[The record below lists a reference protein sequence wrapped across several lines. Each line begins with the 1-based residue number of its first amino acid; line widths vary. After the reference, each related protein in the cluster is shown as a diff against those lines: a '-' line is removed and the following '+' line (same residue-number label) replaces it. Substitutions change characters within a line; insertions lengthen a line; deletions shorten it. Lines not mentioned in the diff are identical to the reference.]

1 MTHDQHHGTDGTD
14 GTDRPGGSS
23 GIPDRDLDRSDS
35 TIGRTPPVDGTT
47 MHAAVEELATALHGY
62 IDTVIGVRTEFNA
75 HDADED
81 PRVLALENRI
91 SALNGALYD
100 EIHRLLGLHPDLTT
114 LAWTNRWAQN
124 DPDAPR
130 PQTDLDTFS
139 LGFVVSPT
147 TGPAGSTLDAVLEL
161 LDAGGEALVA
171 QLTGA
176 GFEVLEWATT
186 RGGPAPFDDLEDDED
201 DDEDDE

>member
-1 MTHDQHHGTDGTD
+1 MTRDEHHGTGEPDSPDSNDRVPDG
-14 GTDRPGGSS
+14 
-23 GIPDRDLDRSDS
+23 DLDRSDS
-35 TIGRTPPVDGTT
+35 TIGRTPPVEGTT
-47 MHAAVEELATALHGY
+47 MHTAVEALATALHGY
-62 IDTVIGVRTEFNA
+62 VDTVIGVRTEFNA

-114 LAWTNRWAQN
+114 LAWTNRWVQN

-147 TGPAGSTLDAVLEL
+147 TGPTASTLDTVLEL

-186 RGGPAPFDDLEDDED
+186 RGGPAPFDDLEDDDE
-201 DDEDDE
+201 EDDE

>member
-1 MTHDQHHGTDGTD
+1 MTRDQHHGTGEPDSPD
-14 GTDRPGGSS
+14 SNDRM
-23 GIPDRDLDRSDS
+23 PDRDLDRSDS

-47 MHAAVEELATALHGY
+47 MHTAVEALATALHGY
-62 IDTVIGVRTEFNA
+62 VDTVIGVRTEFNA

-147 TGPAGSTLDAVLEL
+147 TGPTASTLDAVLEL

-186 RGGPAPFDDLEDDED
+186 RGGPAPFDDLEDDDED
-201 DDEDDE
+201 EDEDDE

>member
-1 MTHDQHHGTDGTD
+1 MTHDQRHGTDGPDLPDRND
-14 GTDRPGGSS
+14 GS
-23 GIPDRDLDRSDS
+23 PDRDLDRSDS

-47 MHAAVEELATALHGY
+47 MHAAVESLAAALHGY
-62 IDTVIGVRTEFNA
+62 VDTVIGVRTEFNA

-114 LAWTNRWAQN
+114 LAWTNRWAQS

-147 TGPAGSTLDAVLEL
+147 TGPTASTLDAVLEL

-186 RGGPAPFDDLEDDED
+186 RGGPAPFDDLEDD
-201 DDEDDE
+201 DEDDE

>member
-1 MTHDQHHGTDGTD
+1 MTRDQHHGTGEPDSPDSNDRVPDG
-14 GTDRPGGSS
+14 
-23 GIPDRDLDRSDS
+23 DLDRSDS
-35 TIGRTPPVDGTT
+35 TIGRTPPVEGTT
-47 MHAAVEELATALHGY
+47 MHTAVEALATALHGY
-62 IDTVIGVRTEFNA
+62 VDTVIGVRTEFNA

-114 LAWTNRWAQN
+114 LAWTNRWVQN

-147 TGPAGSTLDAVLEL
+147 TGPTASTLDTVLEL

-186 RGGPAPFDDLEDDED
+186 RGGPAPFDDLEDD
-201 DDEDDE
+201 DEDDE

>member
-1 MTHDQHHGTDGTD
+1 MIPEPQHD
-14 GTDRPGGSS
+14 
-23 GIPDRDLDRSDS
+23 PDEAAGVPDPDLDRSDS
-35 TIGRTPPVDGTT
+35 TIGRTPPVDGTS
-47 MHAAVEELATALHGY
+47 MHDAVDALATALHGY
-62 IDTVIGVRTEFNA
+62 VDTVIGVRTEFNA

-81 PRVLALENRI
+81 PRVLALESRI
-91 SALNGALYD
+91 GALNGALYD

-114 LAWTNRWAQN
+114 LAWTNRWTQD

-130 PQTDLDTFS
+130 PQADLDTFS

-147 TGPAGSTLDAVLEL
+147 AGPTGSTLDAVLEL

-186 RGGPAPFDDLEDDED
+186 RGGPAPFDDLEDDDED
-201 DDEDDE
+201 EEDDE

>member
-1 MTHDQHHGTDGTD
+1 MTRDQHHGTGEPDSPDSNDRVPDG
-14 GTDRPGGSS
+14 
-23 GIPDRDLDRSDS
+23 DLDRSDS
-35 TIGRTPPVDGTT
+35 TIGRTPPVEGTT
-47 MHAAVEELATALHGY
+47 MHTAVEALATALHGY
-62 IDTVIGVRTEFNA
+62 VDTVIGVRTEFNA

-114 LAWTNRWAQN
+114 LAWTNRWVQN

-147 TGPAGSTLDAVLEL
+147 TGPTASTLDTVLEL

-186 RGGPAPFDDLEDDED
+186 RGGPAPFDDLEDDDE
-201 DDEDDE
+201 EDDE

>member
-1 MTHDQHHGTDGTD
+1 MTRDEHHGTGEPDSPDSNDRVPDG
-14 GTDRPGGSS
+14 
-23 GIPDRDLDRSDS
+23 DLDRSDS
-35 TIGRTPPVDGTT
+35 TIGRTPPVEGTT
-47 MHAAVEELATALHGY
+47 MHTAVEALATALHGY
-62 IDTVIGVRTEFNA
+62 VDTVIGVRTEFNA

-114 LAWTNRWAQN
+114 LAWTNRWVQN

-147 TGPAGSTLDAVLEL
+147 TGPTASTLDTVLEL

-186 RGGPAPFDDLEDDED
+186 RGGPAPFDDLEDD
-201 DDEDDE
+201 DEDDE

>member
-1 MTHDQHHGTDGTD
+1 MTHDQRHGTDGPDLPDRND
-14 GTDRPGGSS
+14 GS
-23 GIPDRDLDRSDS
+23 PDRDLDRSDS

-47 MHAAVEELATALHGY
+47 MHAAVESLAAALHGY
-62 IDTVIGVRTEFNA
+62 VDTVIGVRTEFNA

-114 LAWTNRWAQN
+114 LAWTNRWAQS

-147 TGPAGSTLDAVLEL
+147 TGPTASTLDAVLEL

-186 RGGPAPFDDLEDDED
+186 RGGPAPFDDLEDDDE
-201 DDEDDE
+201 EDDE

>member
-1 MTHDQHHGTDGTD
+1 MTRDQHHGTGEPDSPDSNDRMPDG
-14 GTDRPGGSS
+14 
-23 GIPDRDLDRSDS
+23 DLDRSDS

-47 MHAAVEELATALHGY
+47 MHTAVEALATALHGY
-62 IDTVIGVRTEFNA
+62 VDTVIGVRTEFNA

-124 DPDAPR
+124 DPDAAR

-147 TGPAGSTLDAVLEL
+147 TGPTASTLDAVLEL

-186 RGGPAPFDDLEDDED
+186 RGGPAPFDDLEDDDE
-201 DDEDDE
+201 DEDDE

>member
-1 MTHDQHHGTDGTD
+1 MTRDEHHGTGEPDSPDSSDRVPDG
-14 GTDRPGGSS
+14 
-23 GIPDRDLDRSDS
+23 DLDRSDS
-35 TIGRTPPVDGTT
+35 TIGRTPPVEGTT
-47 MHAAVEELATALHGY
+47 MHTAVEALATALHGY
-62 IDTVIGVRTEFNA
+62 VDTVIGVRTEFNA

-114 LAWTNRWAQN
+114 LAWTNRWVQN

-147 TGPAGSTLDAVLEL
+147 TGPTASTLDTVLEL

-186 RGGPAPFDDLEDDED
+186 RGGPAPFDDLEDDDE
-201 DDEDDE
+201 EDDE